1 MRKVFLFLLV
11 LVVFKSS
18 QAQQAKPS
26 MPKSI
31 LVFPDTSIFLHFFPN
46 YNRLKYT
53 TYNMPNTLKGM
64 DNQLTKIGSNY
75 KGIDLYQ
82 SKLDNMI
89 VLKPTLV
96 FPDTSIFVYSFPN
109 YNRLKYTTD
118 NMPNPIKGMDNQL
131 TKIGSNNRGFDLYQ
145 SNQDNMFVLKP
156 DNQNLASNYIP
167 NALKTLPPFLQK
179 PDLKGL
185 PKLNA
190 LVDSLAH
197 TK

>member
-1 MRKVFLFLLV
+1 MRKLFLFLSLLV
-11 LVVFKSS
+11 AIKSS
-18 QAQQAKPS
+18 QAQKANTS
-26 MPKSI
+26 IPKSI
-31 LVFPDTSIFLHFFPN
+31 LVFPDTSIFLHSFPN
-46 YNRLKYT
+46 YNRLKNT
-53 TYNMPNTLKGM
+53 NDNMPNPLKGM

-75 KGIDLYQ
+75 KGIDLYK

-89 VLKPTLV
+89 VLKPTIV

-118 NMPNPIKGMDNQL
+118 NMPNPLKAMDNQL

-145 SNQDNMFVLKP
+145 SKLDNMIVLKP

-167 NALKTLPPFLQK
+167 NALKTLPAFLQK

-190 LVDSLAH
+190 LVDSSTL

>member
-1 MRKVFLFLLV
+1 MRKLFLFLLV
-11 LVVFKSS
+11 LVAFKSS

-26 MPKSI
+26 IPKSI
-31 LVFPDTSIFLHFFPN
+31 FGFPDTSIFLH
-46 YNRLKYT
+46 
-53 TYNMPNTLKGM
+53 
-64 DNQLTKIGSNY
+64 
-75 KGIDLYQ
+75 
-82 SKLDNMI
+82 
-89 VLKPTLV
+89 
-96 FPDTSIFVYSFPN
+96 SFPN

-145 SNQDNMFVLKP
+145 SNQDNMFILKP

-185 PKLNA
+185 PKLNV

>member
-1 MRKVFLFLLV
+1 MRKLFLFLSLLV
-11 LVVFKSS
+11 AIKSS
-18 QAQQAKPS
+18 QAQKANTSIPKPV
-26 MPKSI
+26 
-31 LVFPDTSIFLHFFPN
+31 LLFPDTTILIN
-46 YNRLKYT
+46 
-53 TYNMPNTLKGM
+53 
-64 DNQLTKIGSNY
+64 
-75 KGIDLYQ
+75 
-82 SKLDNMI
+82 
-89 VLKPTLV
+89 
-96 FPDTSIFVYSFPN
+96 SFPN

-118 NMPNPIKGMDNQL
+118 NMPNPLKVMDNQL

-145 SNQDNMFVLKP
+145 SKLDNMIVLKP

-167 NALKTLPPFLQK
+167 NALKTLPAFLQK

>member
-1 MRKVFLFLLV
+1 MRKLFLFLLV
-11 LVVFKSS
+11 LVAIKSS
-18 QAQQAKPS
+18 QAQKANTSIPKPV
-26 MPKSI
+26 
-31 LVFPDTSIFLHFFPN
+31 LLFPDTTIVINSFPN

-53 TYNMPNTLKGM
+53 TDNMPNHLKAM

-75 KGIDLYQ
+75 KGIDLYK

-118 NMPNPIKGMDNQL
+118 NMPNPLQAMDNQL

-145 SNQDNMFVLKP
+145 SKLDNMIVLKP

-167 NALKTLPPFLQK
+167 NALKTLPAFLQK

-190 LVDSLAH
+190 LVDSSTL